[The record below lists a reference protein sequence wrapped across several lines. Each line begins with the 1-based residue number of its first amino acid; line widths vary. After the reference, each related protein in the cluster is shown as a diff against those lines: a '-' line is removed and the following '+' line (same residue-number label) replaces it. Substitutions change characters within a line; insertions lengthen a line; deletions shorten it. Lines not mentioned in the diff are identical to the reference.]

1 MKMECGGSKFLCDF
15 TIKFVCQL
23 KVEKSKFIKLA
34 AFIKIE
40 LKRNNS

>member
-1 MKMECGGSKFLCDF
+1 MKMECGGRKFLFGF
-15 TIKFVCQL
+15 TKFVCQL

-34 AFIKIE
+34 AFMKIE